1 MTKRIKKHTSTKHT
15 QTTGIA
21 LLHACG
27 IGTALGAAL
36 LLIMAVMLSFAA
48 LKSASPGNVI
58 RPAAMICLFACGY
71 GGALTGAK
79 KAAAFDCNPHAG
91 GLCVLGMLA
100 LLISVGS
107 LFVKNGEE
115 AGVLQRLLP
124 MGVLA
129 VACVLGSLTAAFH
142 RPNQKRRL
150 KKLMRG

>member
-1 MTKRIKKHTSTKHT
+1 MTKRNKKRSPAKHT
-15 QTTGIA
+15 QTIGVA

-27 IGTALGAAL
+27 IGTALGVAL

-48 LKSASPGNVI
+48 LKSSSPSNVI

-71 GGALTGAK
+71 GGALAGAK

-91 GLCVLGMLA
+91 GLCVFGTLA
-100 LLISVGS
+100 LLILVGS

-115 AGVLQRLLP
+115 IGVMQRLMP

-129 VACVLGSLTAAFH
+129 IACVLGSLTAAIH
-142 RPNQKRRL
+142 RPNQKRQL